1 MSLKTKKFYFPLF
14 IKILIL
20 ILSFIIL
27 TSCKK
32 ENKIYTENIRVG
44 VALYSQEDTFISS
57 VAQNLEKLVQIEE
70 AKRKNLKITLT
81 IADGKRNQ
89 TTQLEQI
96 DQFLKRNYD
105 ILCVNIVDRTAA
117 SVIIDKAKENNTA
130 IIFFNRQPVSEDM
143 LRWEK
148 TYYVGCKAEQ
158 SGILQGEL
166 VLSAWNENKEI
177 YDKNNDNIIQYI
189 MLEGEPSHQD
199 TLLRSE
205 YSIKVLKENSI
216 KTQKLA
222 SDTANWNKNQAQN
235 LTSQWINQFGN
246 TIEVVFANNDD
257 MALGA
262 IDAFKNA
269 NLPIPL
275 IVGVDAIEQ
284 AIEAIQN
291 GFLYAT
297 VKNDSE
303 SISKNILN
311 LILDIYYYKKPS
323 ENVAIEDNHYIWV
336 QYEKITVQTL
346 KK

>member
-70 AKRKNLKITLT
+70 TKRKNLKITLT

-323 ENVAIEDNHYIWV
+323 ENVAIEDNHYIWI